1 VYGQREQQPRPTRK
15 DTMDTSVR
23 NVDKI
28 AADLSPDR
36 IIALIPARSRAAV
49 ALVGYL
55 GEGTSAES
63 VRLYESVALD
73 HWIEIPTVAIVH
85 RVSGADAGAVTDG
98 QSVVWVKREA
108 LLVSCESVSAS
119 SFEGPPVPDT
129 MPLKWPRP

>member
-1 VYGQREQQPRPTRK
+1 
-15 DTMDTSVR
+15 MDTSVR

-36 IIALIPARSRAAV
+36 IITLSPARSRAAV

-55 GEGTSAES
+55 GEGSSAES

-73 HWIEIPTVAIVH
+73 HWIEIPAAAIVH

-98 QSVVWVKREA
+98 QSVIWVKREA
-108 LLVSCESVSAS
+108 LLVSCESVYAS

-129 MPLKWPRP
+129 IPLKWPRP